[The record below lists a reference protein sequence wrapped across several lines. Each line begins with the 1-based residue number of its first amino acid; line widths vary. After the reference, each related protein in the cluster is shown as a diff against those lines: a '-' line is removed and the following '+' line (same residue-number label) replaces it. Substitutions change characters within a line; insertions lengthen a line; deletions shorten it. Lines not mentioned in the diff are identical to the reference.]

1 MPLADDLLEIMPAQY
16 VRLFDDGLIGPG
28 MLETGE
34 AGRLALDA
42 VLGDIG
48 SFVLEPLVEIRE
60 DPAEET
66 T

>member
-1 MPLADDLLEIMPAQY
+1 MPLADDLLEIMPAQDI
-16 VRLFDDGLIGPG
+16 RLFDHGFIGPG
-28 MLETGE
+28 VLETGE

-48 SFVLEPLVEIRE
+48 AFILEPLVEIGE
-60 DPAEET
+60 NPAEET

>member
-16 VRLFDDGLIGPG
+16 VRLFNDGLIGPC

-34 AGRLALDA
+34 AGRLALDT

-48 SFVLEPLVEIRE
+48 SFVLEPLVKIRKN
-60 DPAEET
+60 PAEET